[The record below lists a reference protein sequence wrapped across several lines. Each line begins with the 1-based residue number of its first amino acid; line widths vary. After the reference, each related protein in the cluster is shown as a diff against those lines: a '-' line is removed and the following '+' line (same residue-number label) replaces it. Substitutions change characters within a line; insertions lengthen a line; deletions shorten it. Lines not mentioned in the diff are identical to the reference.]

1 MMDQERNW
9 TYQNFTIKEGL
20 KPGAANFQYFFVVSQ
35 GGRKKCNYCVWMGD
49 EVLDC
54 HTNGKCYAEIAA
66 SKREEW
72 CKWVQSKIDNMD
84 FRNLVL
90 KIDKAGQQEI
100 NLNEMKEK
108 LNFE

>member
-1 MMDQERNW
+1 ME
-9 TYQNFTIKEGL
+9 
-20 KPGAANFQYFFVVSQ
+20 
-35 GGRKKCNYCVWMGD
+35 D
-49 EVLDC
+49 EVPGC
-54 HTNGKCYAEIAA
+54 HTNGGCYAEIAA

-72 CKWVQSKIDNMD
+72 SKWVQSKIDNKD